1 MNSPAGPVSA
11 QLWEPHRA
19 PIHSFALLFL
29 KVYKKD
35 RDSSHGLWHPTQD
48 LIQFHELADQKIRF
62 MKREDLY
69 LT

>member
-1 MNSPAGPVSA
+1 MW
-11 QLWEPHRA
+11 L
-19 PIHSFALLFL
+19 
-29 KVYKKD
+29 
-35 RDSSHGLWHPTQD
+35 PTQD